1 MANAELAVTILGAQT
16 GFQNLVTQSDPVS
29 QINNIGQ
36 LAAGLAS
43 LVGNPQ
49 AILASNTA
57 AAMVTLGKMDLD
69 VRNGKYP
76 AIMEILTLRSYINGY
91 FKIKDTNDG

>member
-57 AAMVTLGKMDLD
+57 ASVARK
-69 VRNGKYP
+69 K
-76 AIMEILTLRSYINGY
+76 RSVFRDNIR
-91 FKIKDTNDG
+91 IWSTIAVAA